1 MISFEEPVKSS
12 VSHTYVRQEV
22 DRLSGSFVRYASL
35 MGIVIEWFGE

>member
-22 DRLSGSFVRYASL
+22 DQFVRYASL
-35 MGIVIEWFGE
+35 MSIVIEWFGE

>member
-22 DRLSGSFVRYASL
+22 DQFVRYASL
-35 MGIVIEWFGE
+35 IGIVIEWFGE